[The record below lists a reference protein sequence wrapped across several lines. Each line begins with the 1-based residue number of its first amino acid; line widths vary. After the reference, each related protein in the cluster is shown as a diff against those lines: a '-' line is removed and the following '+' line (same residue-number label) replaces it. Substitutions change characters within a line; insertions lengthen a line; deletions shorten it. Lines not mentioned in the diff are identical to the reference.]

1 MPGSIRLFVDVPLAP
16 GATVELAPAQ
26 AHQLRAVLRRRPGD
40 TVALWNGRDG
50 EFSAVLA
57 TLDRDRATAEL
68 GTQIRVQSA
77 SPDCWLV
84 FAPLRRDLT
93 ELVAQKATELGVSAL
108 LPVTTRRTNP
118 GGVNPGRLRAIS
130 TEAAEQCERLDI
142 PAVQPL
148 RPLDELLAAWNADR
162 PLFLCAERADAPA
175 ILAVTGPCAL
185 LIGPEGGFDPAE
197 LDRMGR
203 LAFVRAVSLGP
214 RILRAETAAIAG
226 LARLLAHPH

>member
-1 MPGSIRLFVDVPLAP
+1 MPGSIRLFVDKPLAT
-16 GATVELAPAQ
+16 GATAELAPAQ
-26 AHQLRAVLRRRPGD
+26 AHQLRAVMRRRPGD
-40 TVALWNGRDG
+40 AVALWNGRDG
-50 EFSAVLA
+50 EFSATLTV
-57 TLDRDRATAEL
+57 LDRDRATAEI
-68 GTQIRVQSA
+68 GARTRAQSA
-77 SPDCWLV
+77 SPDCWLL

-118 GGVNPGRLRAIS
+118 GAPNAARLRAIA

-142 PAVQPL
+142 PMVQPL
-148 RPLDELLAAWNADR
+148 LPLDELLASWRADR
-162 PLFLCAERADAPA
+162 PVYLCSERADAPA
-175 ILAVTGPCAL
+175 LGAADGPCAL
-185 LIGPEGGFDPAE
+185 LIGPEGGFDPVE

-226 LARLLAHPH
+226 LARLLAHPA